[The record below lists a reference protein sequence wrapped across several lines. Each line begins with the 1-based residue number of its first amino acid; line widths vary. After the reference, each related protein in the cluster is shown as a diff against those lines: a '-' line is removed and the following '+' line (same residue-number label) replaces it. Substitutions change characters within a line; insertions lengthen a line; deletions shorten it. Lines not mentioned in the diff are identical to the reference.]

1 MTRLLTVTLLT
12 YIWLTLA
19 SKKPGTKYKLSEE
32 YVGEEFLDLFEFE
45 AIADPTHGRVE
56 YVNSEV
62 AWEEGM
68 IVAEPDSFLLRPD
81 SKTVLSSRGR
91 KSFRLK
97 SRHQYGAGTVMM
109 YVCRGI
115 APLLLEHELFTALT
129 FVICLKVVGLGLLSG
144 RSGCLGRRWRGEIDI
159 LEGVNDEGPNHITL
173 HTSHSLYPLQTQG
186 CDMPNDRLQTG
197 QSTKD
202 TCGIGLFGTDYVGC
216 GVKVGASNSYG
227 PDFNRNGGGWY
238 AMERTESFIKVWFW
252 ARSSDDTPSGVLESS
267 LWIDTN
273 KWGPPTA
280 YFPSNRY
287 CDLNAKF
294 GLHNI
299 VINLTF
305 CGDWAGNTYRQ
316 SGCPSTCINYVNKNP
331 SAFKKAYFDFHS
343 LRVYNGGHRVY
354 NGGHR
359 VFKHSR

>member
-62 AWEEGM
+62 AWDEGM
-68 IVAEPDSFLLRPD
+68 VVAEPDSFLLRPD
-81 SKTVLSSRGR
+81 SKSVLSSRGPGR

-97 SRHQYGAGTVMM
+97 SRHQYGAGTVMIFNIRHM
-109 YVCRGI
+109 PEGCGTWPAVW
-115 APLLLEHELFTALT
+115 T
-129 FVICLKVVGLGLLSG
+129 VGMP
-144 RSGCLGRRWRGEIDI
+144 WPQMGEIDI
-159 LEGVNDEGPNHITL
+159 LEGVNDEGPNHVTL

-186 CDMPNDRLQTG
+186 CDMPNNRLQTG

-202 TCGIGLFGTDYVGC
+202 TCGIGFLGTDYVGC

-227 PDFNRNGGGWY
+227 PAFNRNGGGWY

-316 SGCPSTCINYVNKNP
+316 SGCPSTCIDYVNKNP

-343 LRVYNGGHRVY
+343 LRVYDGGRKA
-354 NGGHR
+354 
-359 VFKHSR
+359 FKHNH